1 MCTAKALREGGYE
14 AAVAHNMY
22 HRPSPFSAATEG
34 IVLDRSLR
42 AAHTLAQKTMTRW
55 APIYLRSRI

>member
-1 MCTAKALREGGYE
+1 
-14 AAVAHNMY
+14 MY